1 MNDFKSQASKNA
13 VPGKPGGLNAEI
25 QSRIG
30 HQLRA
35 MYDDVV
41 RQGVPDRFAE
51 LIRKLDVPSGTPQM
65 DEGGGTNDQ
74 NDGRN

>member
-1 MNDFKSQASKNA
+1 MKDVK
-13 VPGKPGGLNAEI
+13 KPGGLNAEI

-51 LIRKLDVPSGTPQM
+51 LIRKLDGPEAAAQIAGADS
-65 DEGGGTNDQ
+65 DKNNGGD
-74 NDGRN
+74 

>member
-1 MNDFKSQASKNA
+1 MKDVKPQAKNA
-13 VPGKPGGLNAEI
+13 APGKPGGLNAEI

-51 LIRKLDVPSGTPQM
+51 LIRRLDMPEPDPHV
-65 DEGGGTNDQ
+65 GGTGGPEY
-74 NDGRN
+74 GRD